1 MTIWSHGDGISGNT
15 MQIRLLLAIALSAGL
30 LGCGEASQGSKGE
43 AGQVGPAG
51 PPGARGDTGPAGPRG
66 PAGPAGPPGPQGAQG
81 PPGPQAPAGAIGSA
95 SSIRVVRANCDNT
108 GCRVECGED
117 EVLLTAYCGAAR
129 GAAIFPTERSASCR
143 RPGTASNPLVVA
155 CAKFSAQTA
164 SPSAAPVARQTDST
178 GGDRQLDRSLN
189 NICRGC

>member
-1 MTIWSHGDGISGNT
+1 
-15 MQIRLLLAIALSAGL
+15 MQIRLLIAIALSASL

-43 AGQVGPAG
+43 AGQMGQAG
-51 PPGARGDTGPAGPRG
+51 APGAKGDTGPAGPRG
-66 PAGPAGPPGPQGAQG
+66 APGPAGPQGPPGPQGAQG
-81 PPGPQAPAGAIGSA
+81 PPGPGGAFASA
-95 SSIRVVRANCDNT
+95 SGIRVVRANCDNT
-108 GCRVECGED
+108 GCKVECSED

-129 GAAIFPTERSASCR
+129 GAAVFPSERSASCR

-178 GGDRQLDRSLN
+178 GERQLDRSLN